1 MNEDNKLL
9 NNDSREEQAI
19 YRDQIISEYRNNPLI
34 EALPDI
40 LSKEEVVKKLLY
52 YPEFNH
58 WERTLEPH
66 LRLHTIQR
74 LFSYFQPLN
83 IHIDLERRISRMI
96 RQGYIHRNPLDRE
109 FVQLYGEGHEAIINK
124 DYSLMTSNA
133 STSANSMMLIGISGT
148 GKTQSLNRILSLYPK
163 VIVHSK
169 YKTNL
174 MSQYQVTWLK
184 IDIPHDGSVKGFC
197 VQVLVEI
204 DNLLGTNYY
213 SKLNKGNASANTML
227 PIICQIARR
236 CGIGLIIVDEVQH
249 LSLAKSGGAEKMLNF
264 FVTLINTINI
274 PVVMVGTNK
283 AMDVLSK
290 QLRFSRRQVGQGD
303 IYFDRIKD
311 SSNASWN
318 LFADPLFDYQWTKRE
333 IDNRKEIKDALYEE
347 SQGIFDLAIKL
358 YAMSQVR
365 AISTGKEELSVE
377 IIRKTADESFKII
390 KPILDAIKSGN
401 QSKLLI
407 YDDLKPIEFNDYL
420 IEHQSTININS
431 RIKEIQDEIKK
442 TTSNKSVIS
451 EEVLLKLIS
460 LGYDHIKSRKLI
472 EEALRTQNDIDSEKE
487 LIKAV
492 FRIMDEKDTIE
503 DRAKIKYPK
512 DKVTLKNNDIR
523 SIVQEGMKDELSS
536 YNSLKRAG
544 LIWTIQ

>member
-148 GKTQSLNRILSLYPK
+148 GKTQSLNRILSLYPQ

-174 MSQYQVTWLK
+174 MSQYQVTWL
-184 IDIPHDGSVKGFC
+184 
-197 VQVLVEI
+197 
-204 DNLLGTNYY
+204 
-213 SKLNKGNASANTML
+213 
-227 PIICQIARR
+227 
-236 CGIGLIIVDEVQH
+236 
-249 LSLAKSGGAEKMLNF
+249 
-264 FVTLINTINI
+264 
-274 PVVMVGTNK
+274 
-283 AMDVLSK
+283 
-290 QLRFSRRQVGQGD
+290 
-303 IYFDRIKD
+303 
-311 SSNASWN
+311 
-318 LFADPLFDYQWTKRE
+318 
-333 IDNRKEIKDALYEE
+333 
-347 SQGIFDLAIKL
+347 
-358 YAMSQVR
+358 
-365 AISTGKEELSVE
+365 
-377 IIRKTADESFKII
+377 
-390 KPILDAIKSGN
+390 
-401 QSKLLI
+401 
-407 YDDLKPIEFNDYL
+407 
-420 IEHQSTININS
+420 
-431 RIKEIQDEIKK
+431 
-442 TTSNKSVIS
+442 
-451 EEVLLKLIS
+451 
-460 LGYDHIKSRKLI
+460 
-472 EEALRTQNDIDSEKE
+472 
-487 LIKAV
+487 
-492 FRIMDEKDTIE
+492 
-503 DRAKIKYPK
+503 
-512 DKVTLKNNDIR
+512 
-523 SIVQEGMKDELSS
+523 
-536 YNSLKRAG
+536 
-544 LIWTIQ
+544 